1 MLSLKAVLT
10 SSCLT
15 VFLSSSVL
23 RKVVVACGARA
34 PVTKTI
40 VIINSRIDRLNTPAQ
55 RKIEKP
61 VMHARDS
68 FDLRNGGNTRST
80 NNLAGP
86 RAAIATRA
94 IPVHFLITH
103 DKETIGPPLRR
114 ASCRTQWIRSISP
127 HRRRSD
133 AIERFLRRAGANQ
146 QQRPGRACWRAW
158 PPFRLRFGR
167 PCLWWPVRRQLL
179 VQRSRNGCPPEP

>member
-55 RKIEKP
+55 R
-61 VMHARDS
+61 
-68 FDLRNGGNTRST
+68 
-80 NNLAGP
+80 
-86 RAAIATRA
+86 
-94 IPVHFLITH
+94 
-103 DKETIGPPLRR
+103 
-114 ASCRTQWIRSISP
+114 
-127 HRRRSD
+127 
-133 AIERFLRRAGANQ
+133 
-146 QQRPGRACWRAW
+146 
-158 PPFRLRFGR
+158 
-167 PCLWWPVRRQLL
+167 
-179 VQRSRNGCPPEP
+179 